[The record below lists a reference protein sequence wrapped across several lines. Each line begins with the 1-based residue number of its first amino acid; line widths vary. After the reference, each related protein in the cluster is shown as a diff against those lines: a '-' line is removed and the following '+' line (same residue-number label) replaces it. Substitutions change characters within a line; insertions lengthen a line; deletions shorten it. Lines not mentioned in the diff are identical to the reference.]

1 MLSGAPQ
8 GSTLGPLLFLV
19 HVNDLPNCLECTTP
33 GMYTDD
39 TQITATAET
48 VLELQNLLDRD
59 IENLIHY

>member
-48 VLELQNLLDRD
+48 VLEL
-59 IENLIHY
+59 